1 MRIGKVGIVDYG
13 IGNQISIQKCLKLNG
28 IKSIISNE
36 LEILE
41 ECSAILLPG
50 VGAFAPSIK
59 LLKRKNLDAFIQK
72 KAKDKH
78 PIIGIC
84 LGMQLL
90 CDKSYENGEHQGLGL
105 LPGVVEPI
113 SKNNNYHIGWNNLK
127 IIKNNNFINNKN
139 QYFYFNHSYGVKSIN
154 EYTIG
159 TSSFENHEFSSLIQ
173 KDNIVGVQF
182 HPEKS
187 QENGR
192 ILFLKIMRDLI
203 NA

>member
-1 MRIGKVGIVDYG
+1 MSVDRVGIVDYG
-13 IGNQISIQKCLKLNG
+13 IGNQISIQNCLKLNG

-36 LEILE
+36 LKILE
-41 ECSAILLPG
+41 KCSAILLPG
-50 VGAFAPSIK
+50 VGAFAPSIQ
-59 LLKRKNLDAFIQK
+59 LLKRKNLDTFIQM
-72 KAKDKH
+72 KAKEKR

-90 CDKSYENGEHQGLGL
+90 FDKSYENGEHQGLGL

-127 IIKNNNFINNKN
+127 IIKNNNFINNIN
-139 QYFYFNHSYGVKSIN
+139 HYFYFNHSYGIKSIN
-154 EYTIG
+154 KYTIG
-159 TSSFENHEFSSLIQ
+159 TSSFENEEFSSVIQ

-187 QENGR
+187 HYYGVQ
-192 ILFLKIMRDLI
+192 LLKNFANL
-203 NA
+203 